1 MPLDVLLKPS
11 ESTKMVVL
19 HQLTLHLKISLSKML
34 NKMELLMPFAIVKPL
49 LSKLA
54 NAKELHPIVQVP
66 HMKKATMSYL
76 THISGVPDSNLM
88 AYNLVLLK
96 IKQPSLG
103 KITEL
108 ALVPMKILSYSQL
121 LLPSKEV
128 DATLI
133 QAILLSQLPQQAKIS
148 FTLFI

>member
-1 MPLDVLLKPS
+1 
-11 ESTKMVVL
+11 
-19 HQLTLHLKISLSKML
+19 
-34 NKMELLMPFAIVKPL
+34 MPFAIVKPL